1 MSLSGKSNL
10 LPPERSPAEMLAWSE
25 TRLPLAPAG
34 RPAFALWRP
43 KGLAVAIGVSQSSER
58 DIVPEA
64 IRAEGV
70 VLVRRPSGGGAVVLC
85 DGVLCW
91 EAWADLEDV
100 KRFAFDADSGA
111 GSDGGGG
118 GIRAAYAALSAP
130 AIHGL
135 RALGVEAFQAG
146 ICDIAVAVNGAGGAP
161 RKLAGTAQL
170 RRRGKALVHGS
181 LLVCADLALL
191 SRYLPQPAQ
200 APEYRGGRGHG
211 AFCVNAAGLLS
222 GVSDCMSVVAGAIA
236 DAAVSLGWDI
246 LTPPE
251 ELPPDAEK
259 LAGEKYLSEDW
270 NWRKIRPLHREHGA
284 IR

>member
-1 MSLSGKSNL
+1 
-10 LPPERSPAEMLAWSE
+10 MLAWSE
-25 TRLPLAPAG
+25 TRLPFAPAG

-43 KGLAVAIGVSQSSER
+43 KGCSVAIGVSQSSER

-64 IRAEGV
+64 IRADGIA
-70 VLVRRPSGGGAVVLC
+70 LVRRPSGGGAVVLC

-91 EAWADLEDV
+91 EAWADVEDV
-100 KRFAFDADSGA
+100 KRFASGADSGT
-111 GSDGGGG
+111 GSDGG

-135 RALGVEAFQAG
+135 RALGIDAFQAG
-146 ICDIAVAVNGAGGAP
+146 ICDIAVAVKDAGGAP

-200 APEYRGGRGHG
+200 APEYRGGRGHD
-211 AFCVNAAGLLS
+211 AFCVNAACLLS
-222 GVSDCMSVVAGAIA
+222 GVSGCMSAVVGAIA
-236 DAAVSLGWDI
+236 DAAASLGWDI

-284 IR
+284 RR